1 MTSPAPP
8 YLPERF
14 PHRWLPAEVDFA
26 TWDRIEPYYD
36 QLINRAIASAG
47 ELEAWLTDVGE
58 LNGAV
63 SQEGTRRY
71 VAMTC
76 QTDDP
81 AREQAHLAFVRDIEP
96 MLKPKLN
103 ALRAKYLDSPYRGD
117 LPRERYFVFD
127 RAEAN
132 RRALY
137 REANIPRETELAE
150 LGQRYQKKIGAMTVL
165 IEDREYTL
173 AQTAPLLEG
182 TDRARREEVWRSV
195 ARRRLDDREELDG
208 LFDRMVELRGEIARE
223 AGFSDYV
230 DYAYRSRE
238 RFDYGPAE
246 AADFRS
252 AIEQLVVPLA
262 KDLHARRREALGL
275 DVLRPWDLAVDPRG
289 AQPLRPFEAA
299 EQLASGCEA
308 IFGSVSPELGAQFA
322 YLRENGLLDLA
333 NRKGKAPGGYQT
345 TLDDDRLP
353 FIFMN
358 AVGVDGDLRT
368 LLHEGGH
375 AFHALA
381 SRGEPLAA
389 YRESPIEFCEV
400 ASMSME
406 LLGARN
412 TGPFYD
418 ADDARRSYRELLE
431 GIILIL
437 PWIATVDAFQHAVYR
452 EGGADRGLRRRA
464 WAALVERF
472 GGLVDWAGLEEYRDS
487 AWHRQLH
494 IFLYP
499 FYYIE
504 YGIAQLG
511 ALQVWRN
518 ALADRPGAVA
528 AYRRALALGGSRPL
542 PALFEAA
549 GTRLDFSERT
559 IGPLMET
566 IREELE
572 GLGDA

>member
-1 MTSPAPP
+1 MTSPATR
-8 YLPERF
+8 YEPERF
-14 PHRWLPAEVDFA
+14 PHQWLPAEIDFA
-26 TWDRIEPYYD
+26 TWDKIEPYYD
-36 QLINRAIASAG
+36 RLINRMISSAG
-47 ELEAWLTDVGE
+47 DLESWLTDLGE

-71 VAMTC
+71 IAMTC

-81 AREQAHLAFVRDIEP
+81 AREAAHLSFVREIEP
-96 MLKPKLN
+96 VLKPKLN

-117 LPRERYFVFD
+117 LPRERYFVFE

-150 LGQRYQKKIGAMTVL
+150 LGQQYQKRVGAMTVK
-165 IEDREYTL
+165 IEENEYTL
-173 AQTAPLLEG
+173 AQTAPFLEE
-182 TDRARREEVWRSV
+182 TDRVRREGVWRAV
-195 ARRRLDDREELDG
+195 ADRRLKDCEALDD
-208 LFDRMVELRGEIARE
+208 LFDRMVELRGRIARE

-230 DYAYRSRE
+230 EYAYRSRE
-238 RFDYGPAE
+238 RFDYGPREAE
-246 AADFRS
+246 AFRS
-252 AIEQLVVPLA
+252 AIERLVVPLA
-262 KDLHARRREALGL
+262 RDLQARRRASLGVE
-275 DVLRPWDLAVDPRG
+275 VLRPWDLAVDPRER
-289 AQPLRPFEAA
+289 QPLKPFDEAN
-299 EQLASGCEA
+299 QLASGCEA
-308 IFGSVSPELGAQFA
+308 VFYSVDPELGSQFA
-322 YLRENGLLDLA
+322 YLRQNGLLDLA

-406 LLGARN
+406 LLGAGD
-412 TGPFYD
+412 TKAFYD
-418 ADDARRSYRELLE
+418 EAGCRRSYRELLE
-431 GIILIL
+431 GIVTIL

-452 EGGADRGLRRRA
+452 DGGLDRMARRA
-464 WAALVERF
+464 CWVGLIERF
-472 GGLVDWAGLEEYRDS
+472 GGLVDWSGLEEYRS
-487 AWHRQLH
+487 VGWHRQLH

-518 ALADRPGAVA
+518 ALVDRGAAVA
-528 AYRRALALGGSRPL
+528 AYRRGLSLGGSRPL

-549 GTRLDFSERT
+549 GARFDFSERT
-559 IGPLMET
+559 ITPLMDA
-566 IREELE
+566 IREELDK
-572 GLGDA
+572 LGDV